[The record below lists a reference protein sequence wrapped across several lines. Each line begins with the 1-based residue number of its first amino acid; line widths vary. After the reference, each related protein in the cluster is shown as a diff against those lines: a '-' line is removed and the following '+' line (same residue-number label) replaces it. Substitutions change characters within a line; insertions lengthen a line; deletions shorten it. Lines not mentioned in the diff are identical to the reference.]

1 MIETATL
8 ITLSMLFLIFFRPG
22 KTPPLQNPLLI
33 ERPGRYHLTLAPQ
46 LNLAQVFI
54 EAVADKIA
62 ETAEAMQNS
71 ETYYF
76 EVCDKQVAAHG
87 YDTYLLAITQRE
99 GMLLVQAA
107 RPESNEQS
115 ANLQTIRDFSHAVL
129 ARYPDDEVHGSGEK
143 IIAAMQ
149 SEAKRRDISIRML

>member
-1 MIETATL
+1 
-8 ITLSMLFLIFFRPG
+8 MLFLIFFRPG

-62 ETAEAMQNS
+62 ESAEAMQNS

-76 EVCDKQVAAHG
+76 EVSDKQVAAHG
-87 YDTYLLAITQRE
+87 YDAYLLAITQRE
-99 GMLLVQAA
+99 GMLFVQAA
-107 RPESNEQS
+107 SPESNDQS
-115 ANLQTIRDFSHAVL
+115 VQLQTIRDFSHAVL
-129 ARYPDDEVHGSGEK
+129 ARYPDDEAHGSGEK
-143 IIAAMQ
+143 IIAAVQ
-149 SEAKRRDISIRML
+149 TEAKRRDISIRML